1 MNGIDKYFENFFWL
15 VGQIFPVAFGGIILG
30 VLSYLI
36 DPWLLLLLLSPVTI
50 HLCSGFFF
58 GAKDSWGLG
67 VITLLAL
74 LQLPIVFVTIGAKVD
89 ELAGFIWIFILI
101 YVLASLVWT
110 FLAWLVGA
118 MAISNDW
125 I

>member
-1 MNGIDKYFENFFWL
+1 MKKYN
-15 VGQIFPVAFGGIILG
+15 V
-30 VLSYLI
+30 
-36 DPWLLLLLLSPVTI
+36 LLLCLIFSLTI
-50 HLCSGFFF
+50 SGFFF